1 MKTNDLH
8 RAPTDWRLCF
18 VADSEAAADM
28 DVLALIERA
37 AAGGA
42 TLVQLRGKA
51 WTDRQFLELARQ
63 SRRRLRPAGI
73 PLIINDRADIAR
85 AAGAAGVHVGRADLP
100 VAAAREIL
108 GRRSII
114 GLSVGS
120 PAEAR
125 AGEAAG
131 ADYLGVG
138 PVFLTRSKE
147 NAGVPLGVAAIR
159 KIRSVS
165 SLPILAIGGISAE
178 NAPAVIRAG
187 ADGVAVI
194 SAMTAAGD
202 PEHEAAK
209 IIESIGTLG
218 IRRRPTARG
227 GGRS

>member
-1 MKTNDLH
+1 MAKTIPQRT
-8 RAPTDWRLCF
+8 RAVDWRLCF
-18 VADSEAAADM
+18 VADSEAAADK

-51 WTDRQFLELARQ
+51 WTDRRFLDLARQ
-63 SRRRLRPAGI
+63 TRELLRPAGI

-85 AAGAAGVHVGRADLP
+85 AAGAAGVHLGQADLT

-108 GRRSII
+108 DRRSII
-114 GLSVGS
+114 GLSAGS

-125 AGEAAG
+125 EGEAAG

-147 NAGVPLGVAAIR
+147 DAGAPLGLAGIR
-159 KIRSVS
+159 KIRSVT
-165 SLPILAIGGISAE
+165 SLPILAIGGIGAE
-178 NAPAVIRAG
+178 NAPAAIRAG

-194 SAMTAAGD
+194 LAVTAAAD
-202 PEHEAAK
+202 PEREAAK
-209 IIESIGTLG
+209 ILKAIGRPG
-218 IRRRPTARG
+218 IRRGPVRG
-227 GGRS
+227 GGRP